1 MGGEELEEPRITKA
15 RGQLDPWTES
25 AAEELGGGRLG
36 QLGAE
41 GERGA
46 QGGAGFGQGPK
57 RGQGRCDRGLTVCS
71 AERRAGGLLPFARL
85 DCYTLQRRMHRLA
98 ECVTRQCPH
107 LPADRP

>member
-1 MGGEELEEPRITKA
+1 MELLDTQAVGKDEGLGGEELEEPRITKA

-46 QGGAGFGQGPK
+46 QGGAGFGQGPE
-57 RGQGRCDRGLTVCS
+57 RGQGRSDRGLTVC
-71 AERRAGGLLPFARL
+71 GGAWRGGAF
-85 DCYTLQRRMHRLA
+85 
-98 ECVTRQCPH
+98 CP
-107 LPADRP
+107 LCG